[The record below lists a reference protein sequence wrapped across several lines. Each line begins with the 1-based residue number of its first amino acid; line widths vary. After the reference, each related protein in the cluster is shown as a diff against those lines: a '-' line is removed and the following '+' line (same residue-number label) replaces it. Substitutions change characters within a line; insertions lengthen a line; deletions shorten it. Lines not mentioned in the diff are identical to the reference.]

1 VQHKLEAMEA
11 LHVDNHRGQ
20 HNHHIGTL
28 RDEWVSE
35 LIDSDRGSWNL
46 LVMHEVFEAA
56 CVSRIQQ
63 VPLSTLHSNDSPMW
77 KANNLGVFTVK
88 SAYHFK
94 PTSSRDEG
102 SSSNR
107 TQYRQF
113 WKALWKL
120 KVPNKVKIHLWRAC
134 LNALPTRWALRH
146 RRVLSDP
153 ICPICNGEDKTT
165 THALWTCLYARS

>member
-1 VQHKLEAMEA
+1 M
-11 LHVDNHRGQ
+11 
-20 HNHHIGTL
+20 
-28 RDEWVSE
+28 
-35 LIDSDRGSWNL
+35 
-46 LVMHEVFEAA
+46 LVMHEVFKAA

-94 PTSSRDEG
+94 PTSPGDEG
-102 SSSNR
+102 SSLNR

-120 KVPNKVKIHLWRAC
+120 KVPSKVKIHLWRAC

-153 ICPICNGEDKTT
+153 ICPICNGEDETT
-165 THALWTCLYARS
+165 THALWTCPYARSVWALIP